1 MATISHDRA
10 RALLGV
16 DRHAAPDD
24 IRRAYR
30 RRARRDHPDAG
41 GDPDAFRELVEATE
55 LLLDRS
61 EPPPPASPST
71 GRRAYPSTDGRF
83 HAPGPRAAPEVDT
96 TLLDD
101 ATAPATGAGWTVPGL
116 AAAVVAAFADTA
128 DDGDPHRIAGASRRP
143 GSFLNRFARHL
154 SADLLARWE
163 VTGATRRGVVG
174 RDLEI
179 VARFPPGARR
189 HVDRAT
195 LPTGW
200 STTRNPGATTST
212 FVVRPGVDEAATAVL
227 VAAALDEFC
236 TAIGWPLADWF
247 RVG

>member
-41 GDPDAFRELVEATE
+41 GDPEAFRELVAAVE
-55 LLLDRS
+55 LLLDRA
-61 EPPPPASPST
+61 EAPTPASPST

-83 HAPGPRAAPEVDT
+83 HTSGRHAPPEVDT
-96 TLLDD
+96 AVLEG
-101 ATAPATGAGWTVPGL
+101 ATAPDLGTHWDPAGV
-116 AAAVVAAFADTA
+116 AAAVVQAFADTGP
-128 DDGDPHRIAGASRRP
+128 DRIVGTSRRP

-154 SADLLARWE
+154 SQDLLARWE
-163 VTGATRRGVVG
+163 VTGATRRGVAG
-174 RDLEI
+174 RDLQI
-179 VARFPPGARR
+179 VATFPPGARKR
-189 HVDRAT
+189 VDRAT

-200 STTRNPGATTST
+200 STTRNPGATEST
-212 FVVRPGVDEAATAVL
+212 FVVRHGEDEAATAVL
-227 VAAALDEFC
+227 VAEAVTDFC
-236 TAIGWPLADWF
+236 DAIGWPLPDWY
-247 RVG
+247 RAP